1 MSTSQPPSPPSST
14 QWHWTSA
21 FVGALVTAILMGGA
35 FLLWGRPEPPPI
47 VLHPPPTVTPLPLP
61 TTTPTPAPL
70 TVYVSGAVVAPGL
83 YSLPAGARAGH
94 ALEAA
99 GGLLPDADPAAVN
112 QATLL
117 WDGAQVHVPLQGE
130 TASVPPPGASTSP
143 ANGVDGAIRSG
154 PVIPVAAPGLININT
169 ATAAELETL
178 PGIGPAR
185 AEDII
190 ANRPY
195 ASIEELERVPGI
207 GPAILEQLRDL
218 VTVQ

>member
-1 MSTSQPPSPPSST
+1 
-14 QWHWTSA
+14 
-21 FVGALVTAILMGGA
+21 VLITAILLGGA
-35 FLLWGRPEPPPI
+35 FLLWGRPEPASI

-70 TVYVSGAVVAPGL
+70 MVYVSGAVVAPGL

-99 GGLLPDADPAAVN
+99 GGLLPEADPAAVN
-112 QATLL
+112 QATAL
-117 WDGAQVHVPLQGE
+117 WDGAQVHVPTQDELVS
-130 TASVPPPGASTSP
+130 APPPGASASA

-154 PVIPVAAPGLININT
+154 PVIPVAAPGLINVNT
-169 ATAAELETL
+169 ASAAELETL
-178 PGIGPAR
+178 PRIGPSLA
-185 AEDII
+185 AAII

-207 GPAILEQLRDL
+207 GPATLEQLRDL